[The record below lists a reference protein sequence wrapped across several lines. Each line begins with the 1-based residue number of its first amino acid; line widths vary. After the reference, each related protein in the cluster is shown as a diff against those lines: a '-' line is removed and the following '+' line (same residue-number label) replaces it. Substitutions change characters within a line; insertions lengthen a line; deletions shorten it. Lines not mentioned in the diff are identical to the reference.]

1 MHVCGCACA
10 SCVGMSA
17 ARASLSSPH
26 TQSSVGT
33 DGKGSHCQ
41 SRQRDG
47 VLLTT
52 DLSLL
57 LLPCLPPAFTAPAHL
72 VVQLLELLVI
82 ALLRIHL
89 NLHCIHLQQLRTLL
103 WVLTAILTLAGPGR
117 VLFGMGVRVLQ
128 DGVQG
133 VGSKAG
139 QARVGRLKCLP
150 PVLVLQGMHAQA
162 PHAVA
167 PTGAAIHPITV
178 RAIGGYGN
186 NNALR
191 KQTTPSDQNCPLPP
205 LILAACLSHA
215 ARTCAGR
222 AACVPCDHTPLH
234 VPTGAPA

>member
-1 MHVCGCACA
+1 MCILPPHSRMMPMMRGWGIADLTLSACTKQPRGCAHIRNACVQRWVLGACA
-10 SCVGMSA
+10 SCVGMCMCVGMSA
-17 ARASLSSPH
+17 ARASPSSPH

-117 VLFGMGVRVLQ
+117 VLFGMGVRV
-128 DGVQG
+128 
-133 VGSKAG
+133 
-139 QARVGRLKCLP
+139 
-150 PVLVLQGMHAQA
+150 
-162 PHAVA
+162 
-167 PTGAAIHPITV
+167 
-178 RAIGGYGN
+178 
-186 NNALR
+186 
-191 KQTTPSDQNCPLPP
+191 
-205 LILAACLSHA
+205 
-215 ARTCAGR
+215 
-222 AACVPCDHTPLH
+222 
-234 VPTGAPA
+234 